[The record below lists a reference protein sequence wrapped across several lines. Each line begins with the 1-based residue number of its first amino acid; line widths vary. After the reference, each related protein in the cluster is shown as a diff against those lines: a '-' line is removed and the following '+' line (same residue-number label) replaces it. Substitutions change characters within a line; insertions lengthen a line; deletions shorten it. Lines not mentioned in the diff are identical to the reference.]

1 MSTARAFVAV
11 AGPLTAL
18 SFLSGCAERSGPDR
32 HAVSG
37 NVIFE
42 GQPLDQGTIQFT
54 PTARTGIGS
63 GAAIADGEYTIP
75 QDKGLPPGEY
85 RVMIFSAKLDA
96 EASEM
101 AVVGPPGSSELM
113 PERIPP
119 EYNALSKLA
128 VQVKAGEDNQFD
140 FKID

>member
-1 MSTARAFVAV
+1 MSVGRACI
-11 AGPLTAL
+11 AGAGLAAAL

-32 HAVSG
+32 QPVSG
-37 NVIFE
+37 NVTFE
-42 GQPLDQGTIQFT
+42 GEPLDQGTIQFT

-63 GAAIADGEYTIP
+63 GAAIADGEYTVP

-119 EYNALSKLA
+119 EYNALSKLT
-128 VQVKAGEDNQFD
+128 VQVQAGEDNRFD